1 MVRYRYLESR
11 PMNSIRRQSALLVG
25 ERGGRGGGAEEGLD
39 NEPDQ
44 LGRRRRVF
52 GYSKL
57 RGLTRH

>member
-1 MVRYRYLESR
+1 MILYRYLESR
-11 PMNSIRRQSALLVG
+11 PMSSTRHSALLVG
-25 ERGGRGGGAEEGLD
+25 VGGDGGGRAEEGLD